1 MNELMGAMKAEVWE
15 GGVTDDAWAMRTEV
29 MNVAGDELGFEYGE
43 ASAVDDDI
51 AEAEV
56 NVVI

>member
-1 MNELMGAMKAEVWE
+1 M
-15 GGVTDDAWAMRTEV
+15 TDDAWAMRTEV
-29 MNVAGDELGFEYGE
+29 MNVAGDELGVEYGE

-56 NVVI
+56 NVVT